1 MTIAE
6 LATDKNLKA
15 FARKYA
21 GDYADD
27 LIQDAILILLQLEKG
42 RVEQIHEQ
50 GSLCAYAKQIIYNI
64 RHGKGNSDTVTD
76 IHHITG
82 LGLEFIADDE
92 PSEDDPRIIL
102 LRQGL
107 SHLYWYERDLF
118 TLYCQ
123 LGSVRN
129 VEEATGINY
138 VSVSR
143 TVKKVKHELRT
154 FIVRGINR
162 ADLVGHNGQG
172 VPPNL

>member
-6 LATDKNLKA
+6 LATDKSLKS

-64 RHGKGNSDTVTD
+64 RHGKGNSETVTD
-76 IHHITG
+76 INHITG
-82 LGLEFIADDE
+82 IGFEHITADETTDE
-92 PSEDDPRIIL
+92 DERFDL
-102 LRQGL
+102 LNQGL
-107 SHLYWYERDLF
+107 KRLYWYERDLF

-123 LGSVRN
+123 LGSARK

-143 TVKKVKHELRT
+143 TVKKVKHELRAY
-154 FIVRGINR
+154 IVRGINR
-162 ADLVGHNGQG
+162 DDMVGHHG
-172 VPPNL
+172 

>member
-1 MTIAE
+1 VTIAE

-64 RHGKGNSDTVTD
+64 RHGKGNSETVTD
-76 IHHITG
+76 INHITG
-82 LGLEFIADDE
+82 IGFEHLTTDE
-92 PSEDDPRIIL
+92 TTEDDARHEL
-102 LRQGL
+102 LIEGL
-107 SHLYWYERDLF
+107 KRLYWYERDLF

-123 LGSVRN
+123 LGSARK

-154 FIVRGINR
+154 FIIRGINR
-162 ADLVGHNGQG
+162 ADLVGHNG
-172 VPPNL
+172 